1 MQAETILYFG
11 SFNPVHR
18 GHVAVAD
25 AVLESTEAEALWFVV
40 SPQNPFKA
48 GKELAP
54 ETDRIEMARI
64 ALQSAVHSDRM
75 AVSDIEFRLPK
86 PNRTIRT
93 LEKLRTE
100 YPGRK
105 FSLLIGS
112 DNMAGFPKWVHSQE
126 ILDRY
131 RVLVYPRPGYPTPES
146 ARSDGFTILTNL
158 KELPQA
164 ATDVRTRI
172 ARGENPGAELP
183 GGVWE
188 YIKKHWL
195 YGYSAGTEEL
205 TDEITALNSA
215 IEQRPDDARL
225 LIRRGKLLHRTGRFD
240 CALNDFLRA
249 KRLCPD
255 NPEADAYIALLRE
268 IFAFRHFDL
277 YNP

>member
-25 AVLESTEAEALWFVV
+25 AVLESTGAEALWFVV

-75 AVSDIEFRLPK
+75 AVSDIEFRLTK

-112 DNMAGFPKWVHSQE
+112 DNMAGFPKWMHSQE

-172 ARGENPGAELP
+172 AQGENPATELP

-188 YIKKHWL
+188 YIKKHRL
-195 YGYSAGTEEL
+195 YGYSAGT
-205 TDEITALNSA
+205 D
-215 IEQRPDDARL
+215 R
-225 LIRRGKLLHRTGRFD
+225 
-240 CALNDFLRA
+240 
-249 KRLCPD
+249 
-255 NPEADAYIALLRE
+255 
-268 IFAFRHFDL
+268 
-277 YNP
+277 

>member
-1 MQAETILYFG
+1 M
-11 SFNPVHR
+11 P
-18 GHVAVAD
+18 
-25 AVLESTEAEALWFVV
+25 VLESTGAEALWFVV

-112 DNMAGFPKWVHSQE
+112 DNMAGFPKWMHSQE

-131 RVLVYPRPGYPTPES
+131 RVLVYPRPGYPTPGIRPVGRLYDLNES
-146 ARSDGFTILTNL
+146 QRT
-158 KELPQA
+158 A
-164 ATDVRTRI
+164 A
-172 ARGENPGAELP
+172 
-183 GGVWE
+183 GG
-188 YIKKHWL
+188 
-195 YGYSAGTEEL
+195 
-205 TDEITALNSA
+205 DR
-215 IEQRPDDARL
+215 RPDTDRAGRKSRNGAAR
-225 LIRRGKLLHRTGRFD
+225 RRVGIYQKTP
-240 CALNDFLRA
+240 ALW
-249 KRLCPD
+249 
-255 NPEADAYIALLRE
+255 
-268 IFAFRHFDL
+268 IFRR
-277 YNP
+277 N

>member
-18 GHVAVAD
+18 GYVAVAD

-188 YIKKHWL
+188 YIKKHRL
-195 YGYSAGTEEL
+195 YGYSAGT
-205 TDEITALNSA
+205 D
-215 IEQRPDDARL
+215 R
-225 LIRRGKLLHRTGRFD
+225 
-240 CALNDFLRA
+240 
-249 KRLCPD
+249 
-255 NPEADAYIALLRE
+255 
-268 IFAFRHFDL
+268 
-277 YNP
+277 

>member
-112 DNMAGFPKWVHSQE
+112 DNAACFNQWIAYQE
-126 ILDRY
+126 ILERY
-131 RVLVYPRPGYPTPES
+131 PVLVYPREGHPVQPGPTTDKCTFLQDVP
-146 ARSDGFTILTNL
+146 L
-158 KELPQA
+158 LPQA
-164 ATDVRTRI
+164 ATDIRGLI
-172 ARGENPGAELP
+172 ADNGKDTKALVERELP
-183 GGVWE
+183 AGVWE
-188 YIKKHWL
+188 YIKMHKL
-195 YGYSAGTEEL
+195 YGC
-205 TDEITALNSA
+205 
-215 IEQRPDDARL
+215 R
-225 LIRRGKLLHRTGRFD
+225 
-240 CALNDFLRA
+240 
-249 KRLCPD
+249 
-255 NPEADAYIALLRE
+255 
-268 IFAFRHFDL
+268 
-277 YNP
+277 

>member
-268 IFAFRHFDL
+268 IFAFRHLDL